1 MNGILL
7 VLDGW
12 GHAPQAEGNALTSAV
27 TPFLDELTS
36 SPAATL
42 VGASGEAVG
51 LLPGTVGN
59 SEIGHMVIGAGRPL
73 PYDSVLVQQAIDSGA
88 LAAHPLLSEVGARL
102 ASSGGALH
110 LIGLCSDGQIHA
122 HVDHLRELLTI
133 ADAHLVP
140 AVWIHAITDG
150 RDVADG
156 TAAAYLDRVEKF
168 AAEAGI
174 GRVAT
179 VVGRGYALDKSGDLE
194 LTRAAMTAIADGT
207 GKLVQQARDA
217 LADGGVS
224 DEWTPPSVVADP
236 DGNPLGAVR
245 QGDAVLFT
253 NFRSDR
259 IQQLADQLVSHLTSR
274 DVTVLSLARYDTAAE
289 IPPLVDRADASDGL
303 ADELERHGLR
313 SVRVAEREKFEHV
326 TYYINGRDSRA
337 RDVEEHVRIVADTAP
352 DYRARPQMNLAAVTA
367 AVTDAARRA
376 DVHLVVANLANID
389 VVGHTGDSAATVR
402 AAEHTDDAVARI
414 CQVARET
421 ERWVLLVGDHGN
433 AEQMLRA
440 GPDGR
445 PRPYGGHTTN
455 PVPLVLLHP
464 SWAPDLRGDGT
475 LADVAPTV
483 LALLGHPPGEVMT
496 GRPIFDQPPAQAV
509 DSALL
514 DLVNHQAEE
523 SGVVANPR
531 TRATFSPDSTVES
544 VNVGSGLKALLRTST
559 DGAEQLL
566 CVYND
571 SLDERSFTPAHHL
584 RHRPLLFVHGATA
597 TEPGTIFR
605 LNPGAHVWIGSFT
618 SSHEENAP

>member
-12 GHAPQAEGNALTSAV
+12 GHAPPGEGNALTAAV
-27 TPFLDELTS
+27 TPYLDELTS

-88 LAAHPLLSEVGARL
+88 LATHPLLSEVCARL
-102 ASSGGALH
+102 VSSGGALH
-110 LIGLCSDGQIHA
+110 LVGLCSDGQIHA
-122 HVDHLRELLTI
+122 NIDHLRELLTI
-133 ADAHLVP
+133 ADARAVP

-179 VVGRGYALDKSGDLE
+179 VVGRGYALDKSGNLD
-194 LTRAAMTAIADGT
+194 LTRAAMTAVADG
-207 GKLVQQARDA
+207 GGALVQQVRDA

-224 DEWTPPSVVADP
+224 DEWIPPSVVTDQE
-236 DGNPLGAVR
+236 GNPLGAVR

-259 IQQLADQLVSHLTSR
+259 IQQLADQLVSHLASR

-289 IPPLVDRADASDGL
+289 IPPLVDRADASGGL
-303 ADELERHGLR
+303 ADVLESHGLR
-313 SVRVAEREKFEHV
+313 SVRIAEREKFEHV
-326 TYYINGRDSRA
+326 TYYINGRDARV
-337 RDVEEHVRIVADTAP
+337 RDVEEHVRVVTDAAP
-352 DYRARPQMNLAAVTA
+352 DYRARPQMNLAEVTA
-367 AVTDAARRA
+367 AVTDAARRP

-389 VVGHTGDSAATVR
+389 VVGHTGDNAATVR
-402 AAEHTDDAVARI
+402 AAEHTDSSVRRI
-414 CQVARET
+414 CEVAGET
-421 ERWVLLVGDHGN
+421 GRWVLLVGDHGN

-440 GPDGR
+440 GPDGES
-445 PRPYGGHTTN
+445 RPYGGHTTN

-464 SWAPDLRGDGT
+464 SGAPDLRGDGT

-483 LALLGHPPGEVMT
+483 LELLGHAAGEGMT
-496 GRPIFDQPPAQAV
+496 GRPIFNRSPV
-509 DSALL
+509 DAALV
-514 DLVNHQAEE
+514 DLVNHQAE
-523 SGVVANPR
+523 N
-531 TRATFSPDSTVES
+531 
-544 VNVGSGLKALLRTST
+544 
-559 DGAEQLL
+559 
-566 CVYND
+566 
-571 SLDERSFTPAHHL
+571 
-584 RHRPLLFVHGATA
+584 
-597 TEPGTIFR
+597 
-605 LNPGAHVWIGSFT
+605 
-618 SSHEENAP
+618 SSSNEENAP